1 MVWANKFIGVLFLLK
16 SFQLPDIPSEDN
28 RHLWPFSFDSML
40 REELTV
46 INSKLK
52 VQPLT
57 QKDQRRIVMTCKS
70 WLFVFTDGPVL
81 FENNDC
87 FMINLITKL
96 SKHAV
101 FLSIF
106 TENIFI
112 QIDKISD
119 NFVVVLSVHDILI
132 VFAEVV
138 DVLEIDALKEALLV

>member
-1 MVWANKFIGVLFLLK
+1 
-16 SFQLPDIPSEDN
+16 
-28 RHLWPFSFDSML
+28 
-40 REELTV
+40 
-46 INSKLK
+46 
-52 VQPLT
+52 
-57 QKDQRRIVMTCKS
+57 
-70 WLFVFTDGPVL
+70 
-81 FENNDC
+81 
-87 FMINLITKL
+87 MINLITKL